1 MMSIEINELIVN
13 ATLEE
18 TGARDLHQVNVRQFG
33 DLEEIKAQIISEVK
47 ELLYE
52 LLEKKGDR

>member
-1 MMSIEINELIVN
+1 MSIEINKLIVN

-18 TGARDLHQVNVRQFG
+18 PKFG
-33 DLEEIKAQIISEVK
+33 DHHQAQNRHYSDLEKMKAQIISEVK
-47 ELLYE
+47 ELFHE

>member
-1 MMSIEINELIVN
+1 MSIEINELIVN

-18 TGARDLHQVNVRQFG
+18 AKSGDHHQVK
-33 DLEEIKAQIISEVK
+33 DLQYSNLEDMKAEIISEVK
-47 ELLYE
+47 ELFYE